1 MPFVHLPIQSG
12 SNSVL
17 KLMNRKHTVEQYI
30 NTFDKL
36 NKINKEIKFSSD
48 FIISYPGETEQ
59 DFKDTIHLINKIKF
73 INSFSFIFSPE
84 LGTKASEYKKIDPE
98 VSKERLK
105 IIQELL
111 AKYQNETNK
120 SINGTNIEV
129 LIENKIPEQNK
140 LFGRNKYF
148 NSVIADGDEKHIGKL
163 VKVNINNFNRNTLF
177 GKITNLNNKAA

>member
-1 MPFVHLPIQSG
+1 M
-12 SNSVL
+12 
-17 KLMNRKHTVEQYI
+17 
-30 NTFDKL
+30 
-36 NKINKEIKFSSD
+36 
-48 FIISYPGETEQ
+48 
-59 DFKDTIHLINKIKF
+59 
-73 INSFSFIFSPE
+73 
-84 LGTKASEYKKIDPE
+84 
-98 VSKERLK
+98 K

-111 AKYQNETNK
+111 AKYQNETI

-177 GKITNLNNKAA
+177 GKITNLNNKAAIEKFNQKIGPDLKFVYSDNDTLSIIFQIMNFIGVLGEFNNNIKELEKLPVSIWVTQFY

>member
-1 MPFVHLPIQSG
+1 MLDAAVGRLQAFNFQTDEKSG
-12 SNSVL
+12 AKYQNG
-17 KLMNRKHTVEQYI
+17 
-30 NTFDKL
+30 
-36 NKINKEIKFSSD
+36 KF
-48 FIISYPGETEQ
+48 
-59 DFKDTIHLINKIKF
+59 
-73 INSFSFIFSPE
+73 
-84 LGTKASEYKKIDPE
+84 
-98 VSKERLK
+98 
-105 IIQELL
+105 